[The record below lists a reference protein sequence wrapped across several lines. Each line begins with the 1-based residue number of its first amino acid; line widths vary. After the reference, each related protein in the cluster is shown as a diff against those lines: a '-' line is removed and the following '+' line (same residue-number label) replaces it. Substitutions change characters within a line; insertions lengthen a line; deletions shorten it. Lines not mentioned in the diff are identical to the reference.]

1 MLAYEKQVGFAKL
14 LKAVIH
20 ILCLKSAFLG
30 EGMFHRN
37 NFFPFIVLFYS
48 HKEFLKHNCSTKKE
62 LRLSAQL

>member
-37 NFFPFIVLFYS
+37 NFFPLYCPIL
-48 HKEFLKHNCSTKKE
+48 
-62 LRLSAQL
+62 